1 MTNQEVITKKQL
13 TQKQIDALA
22 RGRAKRLENIKNGI
36 KTERKKKIN
45 TKSDDYL
52 AGLIRG
58 IEMDR
63 RIVKL
68 ENKAYGDAYDLLIEN
83 GLGVEDL
90 PYKKKN
96 VKQYSPKKIS
106 ENQKQALARGRE
118 RMRSNR
124 EARKRQP
131 NYADNED

>member
-22 RGRAKRLENIKNGI
+22 RGRAKRMENIKNGV

-68 ENKAYGDAYDLLIEN
+68 ENKAYGKAYDLLIEN
-83 GLGVEDL
+83 GLGIEDL

-106 ENQKQALARGRE
+106 ESQKQALARGRE
-118 RMRSNR
+118 RASANR
-124 EARKRQP
+124 QARKANKANQGVV
-131 NYADNED
+131 E

>member
-68 ENKAYGDAYDLLIEN
+68 ENKAYGKAYDSLIEN
-83 GLGVEDL
+83 GLDIEDL

-106 ENQKQALARGRE
+106 ESQKQALARGRE
-118 RMRSNR
+118 RASANR
-124 EARKRQP
+124 QARKANKTNQVVV
-131 NYADNED
+131 E

>member
-1 MTNQEVITKKQL
+1 MSEQEVITKRKLSQKQL
-13 TQKQIDALA
+13 EALE
-22 RGRAKRLENIKNGI
+22 RGRAKRLENIKNGV
-36 KTERKKKIN
+36 KTTRKKKIN

-68 ENKAYGDAYDLLIEN
+68 ENKAYGKAYDLLIEN

-90 PYKKKN
+90 PYKKKS
-96 VKQYSPKKIS
+96 V
-106 ENQKQALARGRE
+106 
-118 RMRSNR
+118 
-124 EARKRQP
+124 
-131 NYADNED
+131 

>member
-13 TQKQIDALA
+13 TQKQLEALA

-36 KTERKKKIN
+36 KTERKKRIN

-63 RIVKL
+63 RVVKL
-68 ENKAYGDAYDLLIEN
+68 ENKAYGDAYNLLIEN

-90 PYKKKN
+90 PYKKKSI
-96 VKQYSPKKIS
+96 KQYSPKKIS
-106 ENQKQALARGRE
+106 ESQKQALARGRE
-118 RMRSNR
+118 RASANR
-124 EARKRQP
+124 QARKANKTNQVVV
-131 NYADNED
+131 E

>member
-68 ENKAYGDAYDLLIEN
+68 ENKAYGKAYDLLIEN

-90 PYKKKN
+90 PYKKKS

-106 ENQKQALARGRE
+106 ESQKQALARGRE
-118 RMRSNR
+118 RASANR
-124 EARKRQP
+124 QARKANKTNQVVV
-131 NYADNED
+131 E

>member
-13 TQKQIDALA
+13 TQKQLEALA

-68 ENKAYGDAYDLLIEN
+68 ENKAYGKAYDLLVEK
-83 GLGVEDL
+83 GLGIEDL

-106 ENQKQALARGRE
+106 EKQKQALARGRE
-118 RMRSNR
+118 RASANR
-124 EARKRQP
+124 QARKANKTNQGVV
-131 NYADNED
+131 E

>member
-1 MTNQEVITKKQL
+1 MSEQEEIKKRPL
-13 TQKQIDALA
+13 SQKQMDALA
-22 RGRAKRLENIKNGI
+22 RGRAKRLENIKNGV
-36 KTERKKKIN
+36 KTTRKKKIN

-68 ENKAYGDAYDLLIEN
+68 ENKAYGKAYDLLIEN

-106 ENQKQALARGRE
+106 EKQKDALARGRE
-118 RMRSNR
+118 RASANR
-124 EARKRQP
+124 QARKANKTNQGVV
-131 NYADNED
+131 E

>member
-1 MTNQEVITKKQL
+1 M
-13 TQKQIDALA
+13 
-22 RGRAKRLENIKNGI
+22 ENIKNGV
-36 KTERKKKIN
+36 KTERRKKIN

-63 RIVKL
+63 RVVKL
-68 ENKAYGDAYDLLIEN
+68 ENKAYGNAYDLLAEKGI
-83 GLGVEDL
+83 GFEDL
-90 PYKKKN
+90 PYKKKSI
-96 VKQYSPKKIS
+96 KQYRPKKIS
-106 ENQKQALARGRE
+106 EKQKQALARGRE

-131 NYADNED
+131 NYANNED

>member
-1 MTNQEVITKKQL
+1 MSDQEVITKKQL

-68 ENKAYGDAYDLLIEN
+68 ENKAYGKAYDLLIEN

-106 ENQKQALARGRE
+106 EKQKDALARGRE
-118 RMRSNR
+118 RASANR
-124 EARKRQP
+124 QARKANKTNQGVV
-131 NYADNED
+131 E

>member
-1 MTNQEVITKKQL
+1 MV
-13 TQKQIDALA
+13 
-22 RGRAKRLENIKNGI
+22 
-36 KTERKKKIN
+36 
-45 TKSDDYL
+45 
-52 AGLIRG
+52 
-58 IEMDR
+58 EMDR
-63 RIVKL
+63 RVVKL
-68 ENKAYGDAYDLLIEN
+68 ENKAYGDAYDLLDKS

-96 VKQYSPKKIS
+96 VKQYRPKKIS
-106 ENQKQALARGRE
+106 EKQKQALARGRE